1 MIHFDRV
8 SKTFKNNDDASLSN
22 VSITVPK
29 GEFVTLIGHSGSGKS
44 TFMKLVSGELEPS
57 AGAVHFDGVNIGKI
71 PKNKLPRHR
80 RRIGV
85 VFQDFKLLKKLTA
98 FENIAFAME
107 ASGKS
112 PEDIAIDVPYI
123 FSLVNLKGKEHRF
136 PHELS
141 GGEQQRVSIAR
152 ALINRPDLVMADE
165 PTGNLDSRAT
175 DEIVE
180 ILRKINAMGTTVI
193 MATHDLPVIEKA
205 KGRILEFKNGSI
217 ISDSRK

>member
-8 SKTFKNNDDASLSN
+8 SKTFKKNDDAALAS
-22 VSITVPK
+22 VSITIPK

-44 TFMKLVSGELEPS
+44 TFMKLVSGEIEPS
-57 AGAVHFDGVNIGKI
+57 TGAVHFDGVNISKI
-71 PKNKLPRHR
+71 PKSRLPRHR

-123 FSLVNLKGKEHRF
+123 FELVNLKGKEHRF
-136 PHELS
+136 PNELS

-152 ALINRPDLVMADE
+152 ALINRPDLIMADE

-193 MATHDLPVIEKA
+193 MATHDQPVIEKA